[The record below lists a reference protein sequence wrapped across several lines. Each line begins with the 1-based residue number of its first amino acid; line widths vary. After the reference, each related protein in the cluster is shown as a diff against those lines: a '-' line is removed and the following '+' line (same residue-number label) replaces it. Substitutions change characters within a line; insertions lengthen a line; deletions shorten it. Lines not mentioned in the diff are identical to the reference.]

1 MFDDIQR
8 WLAPLSEQVSLAHAA
23 LPTELLGSLAGIGF
37 ALVVMVTLAAA
48 RLGHRALSLLLVS
61 QVMIPAMVLCLV
73 AVTAGHSLEQ
83 MHQVSDELN
92 LLLTA
97 LR

>member
-8 WLAPLSEQVSLAHAA
+8 WLAPLSDHASLAHAA
-23 LPTELLGSLAGIGF
+23 LPTEIPGSLAGIGF
-37 ALVVMVTLAAA
+37 ALVVMLTLAAA
-48 RLGHRALSLLLVS
+48 RLGHRALSVLLVS
-61 QVMIPAMVLCLV
+61 QVMIPAMAVCLI
-73 AVTAGHSLEQ
+73 AVTASHSLEQ
-83 MHQVSDELN
+83 MHQVGDELS